1 MFKHVEEIQK
11 FNKDQISAVTT
22 SASTFVKGLTQL
34 GDETAAFTKKHYEAS
49 SATAEKFFGAKSL
62 DEKIKIQ
69 TDFAKTAYEG
79 IVAQATKIGMLYS
92 DLAKDTF
99 KPFAEAFAKT
109 PTSK

>member
-1 MFKHVEEIQK
+1 MFKNVEEIQK

-22 SASTFVKGLTQL
+22 AASTFVKGLTQL
-34 GDETAAFTKKHYEAS
+34 GEETAAFTKGHYETSA
-49 SATAEKFFGAKSL
+49 ATAAKFFGAKSL

-69 TDFAKTAYEG
+69 ADFAKTAYEG
-79 IVAQATKIGMLYS
+79 FVAQATKIGMLYS
-92 DLAKDTF
+92 DLAKDAF